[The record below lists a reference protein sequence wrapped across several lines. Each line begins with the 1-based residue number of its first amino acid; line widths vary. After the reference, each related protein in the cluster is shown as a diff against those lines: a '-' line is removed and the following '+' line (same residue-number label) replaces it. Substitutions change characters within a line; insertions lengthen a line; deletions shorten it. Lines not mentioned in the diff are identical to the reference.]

1 MDIST
6 IIFFISLFVML
17 TAAILTE
24 LIRSKRMSSFYLGIF
39 FLNAI
44 CFISGVALFMWTR
57 SAIYMVAG
65 MIFSLV
71 VLGITYFKYSRF

>member
-1 MDIST
+1 MDIPT

-17 TAAILTE
+17 TAAIVTE
-24 LIRSKRMSSFYLGIF
+24 FIRSKGMSTFYLGIF

-44 CFISGVALFMWTR
+44 CFLAGVALFMWDH

-65 MIFSLV
+65 MLFSLA
-71 VLGITYFKYSRF
+71 VLGITYFKYSNF

>member
-6 IIFFISLFVML
+6 IIFFISLFIML
-17 TAAILTE
+17 TAAISTE
-24 LIRSKRMSSFYLGIF
+24 LIRSRRMSSFYLGIF

-44 CFISGVALFMWTR
+44 CFLSGVALFIWRHST
-57 SAIYMVAG
+57 IYMVAG

-71 VLGITYFKYSRF
+71 VLCITFFKYSEF

>member
-17 TAAILTE
+17 TAAITTE
-24 LIRSKRMSSFYLGIF
+24 LIRSKKMKSFYIGIF

-44 CFISGVALFMWTR
+44 CFLTGVALFMWTH
-57 SAIYMVAG
+57 SAIYMLLG
-65 MIFSLV
+65 MLFSIAVLV
-71 VLGITYFKYSRF
+71 ITYFKYSDF